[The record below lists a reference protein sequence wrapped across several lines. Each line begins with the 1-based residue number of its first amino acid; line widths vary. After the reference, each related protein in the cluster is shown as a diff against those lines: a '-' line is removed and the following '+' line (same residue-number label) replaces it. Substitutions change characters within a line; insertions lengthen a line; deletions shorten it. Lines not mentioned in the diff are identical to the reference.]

1 MNMRFNKIASVL
13 FLASGLVAFGANAA
27 DQGSGRVTFTGSIIE
42 AACSVNPESS
52 DQEVDLGQIA
62 ASQLADNGSST
73 PRNFE
78 ILLENCALDADKA
91 NTVAVTFGGSAADSS
106 NKLLG
111 ITGTASGAG
120 VVITDGSG
128 SPITLGEA
136 TGARELIEGSNTL
149 NFSAYLQGISDEIST
164 GEFQSVAD
172 FTLAYQ

>member
-1 MNMRFNKIASVL
+1 MKMKKFASL
-13 FLASGLVAFGANAA
+13 FVLASGLTVFGAQAE

-78 ILLENCALDADKA
+78 ILLENCALDSEKA
-91 NTVAVTFGGSAADSS
+91 NTVTVTFGGSAADST
-106 NKLLG
+106 NQLLG

-120 VVITDGSG
+120 VAVTDGSG
-128 SPITLGEA
+128 TQITLGQA
-136 TGARELIEGSNTL
+136 TAARELLEGSNTL
-149 NFSAYLQGISDEIST
+149 SFSAYLQGISDEIST

>member
-1 MNMRFNKIASVL
+1 MKINKIASVL
-13 FLASGLVAFGANAA
+13 LLASGLTAFGTNAA

-62 ASQLADNGSST
+62 ASQLADGGSST

-91 NTVAVTFGGSAADSS
+91 NTVTVTFGGSAADSS
-106 NKLLG
+106 NQLLG

-120 VVITDGSG
+120 VAVTDGSG
-128 SPITLGEA
+128 NLITLGQA

-149 NFSAYLQGISDEIST
+149 NFSAYLQGISTEIST

>member
-1 MNMRFNKIASVL
+1 MKFSNIASV
-13 FLASGLVAFGANAA
+13 FALASAMTVFGANAE

-42 AACSVNPESS
+42 AACSVNPDSS

-62 ASQLADNGSST
+62 ASQLAGNGSST

-78 ILLENCALDADKA
+78 ILLENCALDTDKA
-91 NTVAVTFGGSAADSS
+91 NTVTVTFGGSAADST

-120 VVITDGSG
+120 VAVTDGSG
-128 SPITLGEA
+128 TQITLGQA
-136 TGARELIEGSNTL
+136 TAARELLEGSNTL